1 MSPINYTILSR
12 ADDAG
17 PSANSYYAGNF
28 SDWLSFPF
36 EKTTDI
42 PVAWSMIGF
51 FLSGSGIF
59 VFLIVAPTW
68 QMYRRRVAFVKSLER
83 QEEAK
88 EARANAGV

>member
-1 MSPINYTILSR
+1 
-12 ADDAG
+12 
-17 PSANSYYAGNF
+17 
-28 SDWLSFPF
+28 
-36 EKTTDI
+36 
-42 PVAWSMIGF
+42 MIGF

>member
-1 MSPINYTILSR
+1 L
-12 ADDAG
+12 
-17 PSANSYYAGNF
+17 
-28 SDWLSFPF
+28 LFPF
-36 EKTTDI
+36 EKETDK
-42 PVAWSMIGF
+42 PVAWSVIGF
-51 FLSGSGIF
+51 FLSASGIF